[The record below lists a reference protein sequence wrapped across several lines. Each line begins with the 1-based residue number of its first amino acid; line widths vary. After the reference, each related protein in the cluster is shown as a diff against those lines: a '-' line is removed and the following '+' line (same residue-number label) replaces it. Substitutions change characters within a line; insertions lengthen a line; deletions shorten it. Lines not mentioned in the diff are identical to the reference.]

1 MTSWRDEYIQALQD
15 RDVREQAS
23 YQKLDA
29 DLIAA
34 FTNLL
39 DRTAELEADK
49 ASNLWSSPPQPPDSK
64 ARDSPQPTGTN
75 DGTGQLRRDLA
86 EALRSNGQLQTR
98 VRNAEAELV
107 KLRAKSR
114 AETKQVEEL
123 SRERAYLAQK
133 LKDRDEELRGKT
145 KLLDVGAAW
154 LVRRA
159 FC

>member
-1 MTSWRDEYIQALQD
+1 
-15 RDVREQAS
+15 
-23 YQKLDA
+23 
-29 DLIAA
+29 
-34 FTNLL
+34 
-39 DRTAELEADK
+39 
-49 ASNLWSSPPQPPDSK
+49 
-64 ARDSPQPTGTN
+64 
-75 DGTGQLRRDLA
+75 
-86 EALRSNGQLQTR
+86 
-98 VRNAEAELV
+98 V